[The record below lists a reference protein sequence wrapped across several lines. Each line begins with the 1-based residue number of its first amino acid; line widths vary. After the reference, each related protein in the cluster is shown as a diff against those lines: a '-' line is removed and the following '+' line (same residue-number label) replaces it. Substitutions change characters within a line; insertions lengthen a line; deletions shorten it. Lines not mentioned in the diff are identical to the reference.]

1 MEWQT
6 DATLLPV
13 WVYNR
18 VEAANY
24 AIEQSRS
31 NFEYFPY
38 GDDDYRDFPVN
49 RPIDPLS
56 STLGSV
62 GGPFYYPFV
71 DHEEGTGSSVFISE
85 LLHIGGGL
93 PMIRRSVNGDDCAVS
108 APPKPDGS
116 GLDWQAIG
124 WRVCCNANLE
134 ANSATGTWR
143 NHNGIRGFFGE
154 LLGTITFNDLT
165 GYVEGSGPILFNLGE
180 GTYIDEEGFKD
191 FVYTL
196 FASGGTLAEL
206 DTGDY
211 VFLSDESHGFLVVGW
226 GPADECPDALNAQ
239 SDLDEPGKP
248 NVYFTIERQVG
259 VQQITY
265 VVDFCYGYDGTG
277 NLTGWLQDP
286 RPRPFYCS
294 AGLIAQPTLDRGSS
308 SANIE
313 YYGFE
318 IGEYMER
325 LGQQFAFF
333 GESYKPNWLFYHLD
347 AVPVTSFSEIHHP

>member
-1 MEWQT
+1 
-6 DATLLPV
+6 
-13 WVYNR
+13 
-18 VEAANY
+18 
-24 AIEQSRS
+24 
-31 NFEYFPY
+31 
-38 GDDDYRDFPVN
+38 
-49 RPIDPLS
+49 
-56 STLGSV
+56 
-62 GGPFYYPFV
+62 
-71 DHEEGTGSSVFISE
+71 
-85 LLHIGGGL
+85 
-93 PMIRRSVNGDDCAVS
+93 
-108 APPKPDGS
+108 
-116 GLDWQAIG
+116 
-124 WRVCCNANLE
+124 
-134 ANSATGTWR
+134 
-143 NHNGIRGFFGE
+143 
-154 LLGTITFNDLT
+154 LGTITFNDLT

-259 VQQITY
+259 VQQIPY

-347 AVPVTSFSEIHHP
+347 AVPVTSFSEIHHPSLPCRPMP